1 MTQQSDLLE
10 LWRERDR
17 RYLFRRR
24 MKLSDAE
31 MASIYA
37 WRKGEVQALPQ
48 RNRAKPWAEL
58 QKWKR

>member
-17 RYLFRRR
+17 RYLFRRHVP
-24 MKLSDAE
+24 LSDAE
-31 MASIYA
+31 IAMIYA
-37 WRKGEVQALPQ
+37 WRQGEVQALAQ